1 MIYKSFQDLKLSAL
15 GFGTMRLPL
24 TDEDYGNIDMPR
36 VEEMVAHAM
45 AQGVNYFDTAWGYHN
60 GNSEKAI
67 GQVLKKYP
75 RDSFYLA
82 SKFPGYDLN
91 NISKVKEIFEAQL
104 EKCQVEYFDFYLFHN
119 VCELNIN
126 QYLDEQYGIFEYL
139 MEQKRNGRIRHLG
152 FSGHGSVAVLRRF
165 LEKYGHA
172 MEFGQLQLNWLDW
185 EFQNAR
191 EKYELL

>member
-104 EKCQVEYFDFYLFHN
+104 EK
-119 VCELNIN
+119 
-126 QYLDEQYGIFEYL
+126 
-139 MEQKRNGRIRHLG
+139 
-152 FSGHGSVAVLRRF
+152 
-165 LEKYGHA
+165 
-172 MEFGQLQLNWLDW
+172 
-185 EFQNAR
+185 
-191 EKYELL
+191 